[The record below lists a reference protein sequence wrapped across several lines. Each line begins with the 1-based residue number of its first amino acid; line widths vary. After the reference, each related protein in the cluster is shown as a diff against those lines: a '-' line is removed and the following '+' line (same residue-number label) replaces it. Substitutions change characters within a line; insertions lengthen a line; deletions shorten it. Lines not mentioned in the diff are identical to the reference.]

1 MRDAGLG
8 MSGSDQQREP
18 GTGLQSRIDDADL
31 QLVTALAQ
39 RQVKRDSVM
48 LRAAP
53 TSGTRVTTSTST
65 STTTPPTQP
74 IQQRAQSRQ
83 PA

>member
-1 MRDAGLG
+1 

-65 STTTPPTQP
+65 TTPPTQP

>member
-65 STTTPPTQP
+65 TTPPTQP

>member
-1 MRDAGLG
+1 